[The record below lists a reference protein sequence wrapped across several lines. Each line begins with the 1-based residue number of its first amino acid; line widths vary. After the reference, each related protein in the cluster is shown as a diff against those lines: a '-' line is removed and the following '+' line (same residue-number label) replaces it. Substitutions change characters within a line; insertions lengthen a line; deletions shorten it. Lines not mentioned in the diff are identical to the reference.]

1 VRAKIA
7 YNRYNFKYFVINV
20 LAKSKRI
27 KGYLLLGLLLVG
39 AVLLLTAPDPAPEL
53 QEAAVPRVFVTRVD
67 LHDLVPMVTVSGRLD
82 PARKAAL
89 HFELSGQIEER
100 AVEPGQAVAAGDLL
114 LALAAGDYT
123 DALAEAEA
131 HLAQEIR
138 NISRDRELLKLAREN
153 YALQKND
160 LARLELLGAE
170 SLVSKSRLDEV
181 RIQLI
186 RLESE
191 VAQLKAST
199 ASADARIALREAA
212 RNRAVRNLERT
223 RLQAPFVGTVNAVS
237 AQRGDYVT
245 PSQTVAELVDATTLD
260 LYVEVRGD
268 VAQSLSPGQ
277 RVAVTVNGSEL
288 QGEVIALQLDPDP
301 VTFTHALRVR
311 LAGKHARPGQ
321 VAQVRLPLQAQQ
333 GVTAIPATAVL
344 FEEGETFVF
353 RVSDDTLEQVA
364 VELGSRV
371 DRWQVVLQGI
381 RPDDIVV
388 TRDVA
393 ALSNGQKV
401 TIEMTPA
408 AAVAGVQR
416 AE

>member
-1 VRAKIA
+1 
-7 YNRYNFKYFVINV
+7 V
-20 LAKSKRI
+20 LANKNRI
-27 KGYLLLGLLLVG
+27 QIYILLGLLVAG
-39 AVLLLTAPDPAPEL
+39 AVLLLTAPDPEPQL
-53 QEAAVPRVFVTRVD
+53 QEAAVPRVFVARVD
-67 LHDLVPMVTVSGRLD
+67 LHDLVPTVTVSGRLD

-114 LALAAGDYT
+114 LALAAGDYA

-131 HLAQEIR
+131 QLTQESR
-138 NISRDRELLKLAREN
+138 NISRDRELLKLARKN

-160 LARLELLGAE
+160 LARLEQLGAE
-170 SLVSKSRLDEV
+170 SLVSKSHLDEV

-199 ASADARIALREAA
+199 GSADARIALKEAA
-212 RNRAVRNLERT
+212 RNRAARNLERA
-223 RLQAPFVGTVNAVS
+223 RLQAPFAGTVNAVNVQS
-237 AQRGDYVT
+237 GDYVT
-245 PSQTVAELVDATTLD
+245 PSQTVAELVDASALD

-268 VAQSLSPGQ
+268 VAQSLSQGQ
-277 RVAVTVNGSEL
+277 AVVVTVNGSEL

-311 LAGKHARPGQ
+311 LAGNHARPGQ
-321 VAQVRLPLQAQQ
+321 VAQVRLPLQAHQR
-333 GVTAIPATAVL
+333 VTAIPATAVL

-353 RVSDDTLEQVA
+353 RVQHDLLEQVA

-371 DRWQVVLQGI
+371 DQWQVVLQGI

-401 TIEMTPA
+401 TVEHTESGL
-408 AAVAGVQR
+408 VADKQN
-416 AE
+416 

>member
-1 VRAKIA
+1 M
-7 YNRYNFKYFVINV
+7 V
-20 LAKSKRI
+20 L
-27 KGYLLLGLLLVG
+27 LVVG
-39 AVLLLTAPDPAPEL
+39 AVLLLTAPDPEPQL
-53 QEAAVPRVFVTRVD
+53 QEVAVPRVFVTRVD
-67 LHDLVPMVTVSGRLD
+67 LHDLVPTVTVSGRLD

-89 HFELSGQIEER
+89 HFELSGQIKER

-114 LALAAGDYT
+114 LALSAGDYT
-123 DALAEAEA
+123 DALAETEA
-131 HLAQEIR
+131 QLVQETR

-160 LARLELLGAE
+160 LVRMEQLGAD

-199 ASADARIALREAA
+199 GSADARIALKQAA
-212 RNRAVRNLERT
+212 RNRAARNLERT
-223 RLQAPFVGTVNAVS
+223 RLQAPFAGTVNTVT

-245 PSQTVAELVDATTLD
+245 PSQTVAELVDASALD

-268 VAQSLSPGQ
+268 VAQSLTQGQ
-277 RVAVTVNGSEL
+277 AVAVTVNGNET

-311 LAGKHARPGQ
+311 LAGNHAHPGQ

-393 ALSNGQKV
+393 ALSNGQQV
-401 TIEMTPA
+401 TTEMTPA
-408 AAVAGVQR
+408 AAVAGVRR

>member
-1 VRAKIA
+1 MLATK
-7 YNRYNFKYFVINV
+7 NRIQIFTLV
-20 LAKSKRI
+20 
-27 KGYLLLGLLLVG
+27 GLLVAG
-39 AVLLLTAPDPAPEL
+39 AVLLQTAPDPEPQL
-53 QEAAVPRVFVTRVD
+53 QEAAVPRVFVARVD
-67 LHDLVPMVTVSGRLD
+67 LHDLVPTVTVSGRLD

-100 AVEPGQAVAAGDLL
+100 AVEPGQAMAAGDLL
-114 LALAAGDYT
+114 LALAAGDYA
-123 DALAEAEA
+123 DALAETR
-131 HLAQEIR
+131 AQLTQESR
-138 NISRDRELLKLAREN
+138 NISRDRELLKLARKN

-160 LARLELLGAE
+160 LTRLEQLGAE
-170 SLVSKSRLDEV
+170 SLVSKSHLDEV

-199 ASADARIALREAA
+199 GSADARIALKEAA
-212 RNRAVRNLERT
+212 RNRAARNLERT
-223 RLQAPFVGTVNAVS
+223 RLQAPFAGTVNAVNVQS
-237 AQRGDYVT
+237 GDYVT
-245 PSQTVAELVDATTLD
+245 PSQTVAELVDASALD

-268 VAQSLSPGQ
+268 VAQSLSQGQ
-277 RVAVTVNGSEL
+277 AVAVTVNGGEL

-311 LAGKHARPGQ
+311 LAGNHARPGQ

-333 GVTAIPATAVL
+333 GVTAVPATAVL

-353 RVSDDTLEQVA
+353 RVQNDLLEQVA
-364 VELGSRV
+364 VELGGRV
-371 DRWQVVLQGI
+371 DQWQVVLQGI

-401 TIEMTPA
+401 TTEMSPA

-416 AE
+416 AR

>member
-1 VRAKIA
+1 MLANK
-7 YNRYNFKYFVINV
+7 NRIQIYI
-20 LAKSKRI
+20 
-27 KGYLLLGLLLVG
+27 LLGLLVAG
-39 AVLLLTAPDPAPEL
+39 AVLLLTAPDPEPQL
-53 QEAAVPRVFVTRVD
+53 QEAAVPRVFVARVD
-67 LHDLVPMVTVSGRLD
+67 LHDLVPTVTVSGRLD

-114 LALAAGDYT
+114 LALAAGDYA

-131 HLAQEIR
+131 QLTQESR
-138 NISRDRELLKLAREN
+138 NISRDRELLKLARKN

-160 LARLELLGAE
+160 LARLEQLGAE
-170 SLVSKSRLDEV
+170 SLVSKSHLDEV

-199 ASADARIALREAA
+199 GSADARIALKEAA
-212 RNRAVRNLERT
+212 RNRAARNLERA
-223 RLQAPFVGTVNAVS
+223 RLQAPFAGTVNAVNVQS
-237 AQRGDYVT
+237 GDYVT
-245 PSQTVAELVDATTLD
+245 PSQTVAELVDASALD

-268 VAQSLSPGQ
+268 VAQSLSQGQ
-277 RVAVTVNGSEL
+277 AVVVTVNGSEL

-311 LAGKHARPGQ
+311 LAGNHARPGQ
-321 VAQVRLPLQAQQ
+321 VAQVRLPLQAHQR
-333 GVTAIPATAVL
+333 VTAIPATAVL

-353 RVSDDTLEQVA
+353 RVQHDLLEQVA

-371 DRWQVVLQGI
+371 DQWQVVLQGI

-401 TIEMTPA
+401 TTEMSPA

-416 AE
+416 AK